1 MIQGLKIDKLRVR
14 SLDVGRKEVT
24 WETSDSSADPRD
36 FTFQIFRS
44 ESPEGPF
51 ESITETFEDRYIF
64 VDARIP
70 GGDKYR
76 QLWYRIRVTHKASAE
91 TEDTPS
97 TTHEAE
103 PDLVANYIRR
113 SEQTLFTQVTGRKC
127 WLLKR
132 RTFGP
137 RCPSCF
143 DTVTQKRTRAG
154 CHDCF
159 DTSYLRGYL
168 DPIEVWVQIDP
179 PAKTAKNNAQQTDH
193 EVHTTGRLTFYPN
206 VSPKDI
212 IVETEN
218 KRWRVN
224 VITLSERLRAPIKQE
239 LADMIQIQSTDI
251 EYQIPINITR
261 ALKDIQPSPPR
272 MFVLAS
278 DLHSAI
284 DERTPNVFANYDTYP
299 SNPRED

>member
-1 MIQGLKIDKLRVR
+1 MIQGLQLDKLRVR
-14 SLDVGRKEVT
+14 SLDVDRKEVT
-24 WETSDSSADPRD
+24 WETTDSSADPRD
-36 FTFQIFRS
+36 FTFQVFRS

-51 ESITETFEDRYIF
+51 AAITAPFEDRYIF
-64 VDARIP
+64 ADARIP
-70 GGDKYR
+70 GGNKYR

-91 TEDTPS
+91 TEDVGPA
-97 TTHEAE
+97 THVAD

-154 CHDCF
+154 CIDCF
-159 DTSYLRGYL
+159 DTGYLRGYM

-179 PAKTAKNNAQQTDH
+179 PAKSMKSNAQMIDH
-193 EVHTTGRLTFYPN
+193 EVHTTGRMTFYPN
-206 VSPKDI
+206 LSPQDI
-212 IVETEN
+212 LVEIEN
-218 KRWRVN
+218 IRWRVTA
-224 VITLSERLRAPIKQE
+224 ITLSERLRAPIKQE
-239 LADMIQIQSTDI
+239 IADMIQIQSTDI

-272 MFVLAS
+272 MFVLAA
-278 DLHSAI
+278 DLFSAI

-299 SNPRED
+299 SNAPEE